1 MNLGFD
7 PIFPDDM
14 TNVDPAII
22 ASLAPNSGENHD
34 FFSGS
39 GSSYVIGK
47 VEATRDEDWSF
58 DTDFAPGS
66 DHATPYFS
74 SEEEVAISPDLRA
87 ADEEA

>member
-47 VEATRDEDWSF
+47 VEATKDSDWDFEYPVHCSSKIPAIRAFHESF
-58 DTDFAPGS
+58 S
-66 DHATPYFS
+66 
-74 SEEEVAISPDLRA
+74 
-87 ADEEA
+87 